1 MDVCANEH
9 EIQVLNAMAAAG
21 IAPLVT
27 CASVLTPRS
36 VETTERFCLPSDF
49 GLVTDGRCVALEPV
63 FSRGIYRPIPA
74 GARVVE
80 VAAKAVAVGTSV
92 PFAAGTAATLTPVLK
107 ADPYSSALAP
117 TDIKLVSTKIDAATS
132 TVAVS
137 DVSFS
142 LVKGSLLT
150 LEGTTVQ
157 RSKEEFLPVYCGDA
171 TTKPPCYLASDA
183 YVALLFNGDA
193 GRALPRDLVLQLDVT
208 YETPR
213 TADAFEVGVPPA
225 VPPS

>member
-1 MDVCANEH
+1 MDACANEH
-9 EIQVLNAMAAAG
+9 EMQVLNAMAAAG

-27 CASVLTPRS
+27 CTSVLTSRS
-36 VETTERFCLPSDF
+36 VETTERFCLPSNF
-49 GLVTDGRCVALEPV
+49 GLITDGQCVVLEPV
-63 FSRGIYRPIPA
+63 FSRGIYRPIPS

-80 VAAKAVAVGTSV
+80 VAATAVSVGTSV
-92 PFAAGTAATLTPVLK
+92 PFASGTATLTPVLK
-107 ADPYSSALAP
+107 ASAYTSSFAAV

-142 LVKGSLLT
+142 LVRGSLLA

-157 RSKEEFLPVYCGDA
+157 RSKEEFLPVYGNN
-171 TTKPPCYLASDA
+171 TKAPCYLAGEA
-183 YVALLFNGDA
+183 YIALLFNGDA

-213 TADAFEVGVPPA
+213 TADSFEPAVGVAPA
-225 VPPS
+225 S